1 MKKMFASALVVLFAV
16 VTSAASV
23 AEAKRLGGGG
33 SFGKKSAPVNRQ
45 ATPPAQQNTAPAQP
59 AAPAAAPAA
68 AGAAGTAAAASSRS
82 KWLGPV
88 AGIAAG
94 LGLAA
99 LFSSL
104 GLGDELASL
113 LGSLLMVALLVMA
126 GLFLWRMLRGA
137 KSASERTPQP
147 AYAGRMMGP
156 NTLNG
161 LGNEGSA
168 NPLPSAPVK
177 FEPSSPVTA
186 TAPASHAPASAQN
199 AVPSDFDSEAFLR
212 NAKVYFVRL
221 QAAWDAGNLN
231 DIREF
236 TSPEMFAEISLQ
248 VQERG
253 PAPNQTDVVTLNAEL
268 LGVETSAVEHLA
280 SVRFYGMI
288 REQIGAPAESF
299 DEVWNLSKPVA
310 GNTGWV
316 LAGIQQV
323 GLVH

>member
-1 MKKMFASALVVLFAV
+1 MKKMFASALVVLVAV
-16 VTSAASV
+16 VTSAANV

-33 SFGKKSAPVNRQ
+33 NFGKQSSATNRQ
-45 ATPPAQQNTAPAQP
+45 ATPPAQQKSAPAQP
-59 AAPAAAPAA
+59 ATPAAAPAA

-99 LFSSL
+99 LFSAM
-104 GLGDELASL
+104 GFGDELASF
-113 LGSLLMVALLVMA
+113 LGSFLMIALLVMA

-137 KSASERTPQP
+137 KSASANTPQP

-156 NTLNG
+156 NTVNG

-177 FEPSSPVTA
+177 FDASTPVAASAPEPVA
-186 TAPASHAPASAQN
+186 AQN
-199 AVPSDFDSEAFLR
+199 AVPRDFDTEAFLR

-268 LGVETSAVEHLA
+268 LGVETGAVEHLA

-299 DEVWNLSKPVA
+299 DEVWNLTKPVA

-316 LAGIQQV
+316 LAGIQQI
-323 GLVH
+323 GLAH